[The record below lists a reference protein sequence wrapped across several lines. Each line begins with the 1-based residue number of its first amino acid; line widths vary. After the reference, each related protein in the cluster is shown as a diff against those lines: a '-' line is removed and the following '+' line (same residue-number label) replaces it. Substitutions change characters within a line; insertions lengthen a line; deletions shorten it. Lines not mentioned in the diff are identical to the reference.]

1 MESRQITININDT
14 SPKENTAYVDIGKE
28 NKVYN
33 KAQVLELIED
43 VREGTLGSISP
54 SQTLQQLNSLPDGNY
69 YAAEAGTYAFGE
81 VVPIGWQYRFNK
93 TVATWKVLT
102 KVQIPMQDLTPLEN
116 RVTTAENKVDD
127 FIRDFAVEVDT
138 EFIPISENAVSSKA
152 VNEWLYGVNDQ
163 SESVELNIQSSFLDN
178 GTNQPSGFVYL
189 HDYEIPEGRLKKIRI
204 KVTSSGNMVVRRYIK
219 LEGTLIFKDKK
230 TINVTTGDNTVNVDW
245 LLEEPSIF
253 SFYGWESS
261 VGLIYNATDNS
272 VFNDTLYGSS
282 VVGKNDSNISISS
295 LAKAKGAFQVGFT
308 TLKYKLSNG
317 QVVDSISKDNAEK
330 IPNVGAILN
339 YVTNPS
345 KQVLTEII
353 LIPSY
358 GQSLSIGTDGGAS
371 TFSSAVDIAY
381 TVNNVNSNLQDMNGG
396 YVEMFKDMANQFNV
410 KLPTG
415 FKIMTCLGG
424 AGGISITNLSK
435 GSTYYNT
442 LINNV
447 KTAKATAN
455 SLGKS
460 FSVPAFCWT
469 QGEEDYRAGGDGS
482 AYGSGIYVPTEYAT
496 KLSKLVN
503 DLNEDIIAI
512 TNQSI
517 PVICVMYQVASH
529 NTYTRYPRIAMEQLK
544 AAIND
549 NRIILAKTMYDV
561 DYNTAD
567 YVHAPNRTYRNMGN
581 HYGIALFDAIV
592 NSNHRLPIYPVKNTR
607 VGDSIY
613 VQFHVPVKPLVFDD
627 TFVSPL
633 ADNNKGFN
641 LVSVTNEY
649 STTATIEQAAVTIT
663 NVSLISSDT
672 IKIDFSASPV
682 AGTRLTYGV
691 NGNGWNVINGSRT
704 GTRQSGRITGARG
717 NLRDS
722 QTYFN
727 PVANYFNLYN
737 YCPIFEIIF

>member
-1 MESRQITININDT
+1 MSSNPYVTKVELGVELDKQNQKIDLKVSGLDLGVNGSIDT
-14 SPKENTAYVDIGKE
+14 TTDTTNLPAG
-28 NKVYN
+28 VYN
-33 KAQVLELIED
+33 
-43 VREGTLGSISP
+43 T
-54 SQTLQQLNSLPDGNY
+54 QTN
-69 YAAEAGTYAFGE
+69 GTYTNAGNI
-81 VVPIGWQYRFNK
+81 VVKEGYYTLLRKKDDGSWI
-93 TVATWKVLT
+93 LESET
-102 KVQIPMQDLTPLEN
+102 KIPMQDLTKIETELES
-116 RVTTAENKVDD
+116 TKTKVDE
-127 FIRDFAVEVDT
+127 FIRDFSVEVDQ
-138 EFIPISENAVSSKA
+138 EFIPTSENAVSPVA
-152 VNEWLYGVNDQ
+152 VNNWLYGVEDE
-163 SESVELNIQSSFLDN
+163 SEATELNIQSLFLDT
-178 GTNQPSGFVYL
+178 GIPQPSGFMYL
-189 HDYEIPEGRLKKIRI
+189 HNYEIPEGNLKKIRI
-204 KVTSSGNMVVRRYIK
+204 KVTSSGNMIIRRYIK
-219 LEGTLIFKDKK
+219 SGDTLIFKDKK
-230 TINVTTGDNTVNVDW
+230 TVNVTTGENNINLDW
-245 LLEEPSIF
+245 LLTEPSVF
-253 SFYGWESS
+253 SFYGWESG
-261 VGLIYNATDNS
+261 VGLIYNASDSS
-272 VFNDTLYGSS
+272 VFNGTLYGSS
-282 VVGKNDSNISISS
+282 IIGKNDSNIAISTLS
-295 LAKAKGAFQVGFT
+295 KANGTFQVGFT
-308 TLKYKLSNG
+308 VLKYKLSKG
-317 QVVDSISKDNAEK
+317 QVVSSINKDNIDK
-330 IPNVGAILN
+330 IPNVGAVLD

-345 KQVLTEII
+345 QRLLTEII

-496 KLSKLVN
+496 KLSQLVD
-503 DLNEDIIAI
+503 DLNADIKAI
-512 TNQSI
+512 TNQYADVKCI
-517 PVICVMYQVASH
+517 MYQVASH
-529 NTYTRYPRIAMEQLK
+529 NTYSRYPRIALEQLK

-549 NRIILAKTMYDV
+549 NRIILAKTMYDI

-567 YVHAPNRTYRNMGN
+567 YVHAPNKTYRNMGN

-592 NSNHRLPIYPVKNTR
+592 NSNHRLPIYPVKTTR

-627 TFVSPL
+627 TFVSPQT
-633 ADNNKGFN
+633 DNNKGFN
-641 LVSVTNEY
+641 LVTVTNEY
-649 STTATIEQAAVTIT
+649 TTSAAIVQASATVT
-663 NVSLISSDT
+663 NVALVSADT
-672 IKIDFSASPV
+672 VKIDFSSTPA
-682 AGTRLTYGV
+682 AGSRLTYGV
-691 NGNGWNVINGSRT
+691 NGAGWNVINGSRA
-704 GTRQSGRITGARG
+704 GTRQSGRIKGARG

-737 YCPIFEIIF
+737 YCPIFEIII